1 MGVRQGDG
9 LAAQGISIEDVIPA
23 EVHGFAV
30 RVGIGP
36 YPADQPRSHR
46 RAVYAELTPIS
57 PRTIERMRR
66 AGRERIIGTVPLTAH
81 GARLVTDDPHG
92 RPAELI
98 ARRALAEASRLARLV
113 NQA

>member
-1 MGVRQGDG
+1 MRQGDG
-9 LAAQGISIEDVIPA
+9 LTAHGLSVEAVIPA

-46 RAVYAELTPIS
+46 RAVYAELIPNT

-66 AGRERIIGTVPLTAH
+66 AGRDRILGTVPLTAH
-81 GARLVTDDPHG
+81 GAKVVTDDPHG